1 MPEPIRSVPLPD
13 LGPGAVDDGPL
24 RVAVLIE
31 AMSEEQ
37 VALLAEDLVGILMAR
52 PRRQRPEV
60 ASEPP

>member
-1 MPEPIRSVPLPD
+1 MAEPVRIVPPPD
-13 LGPGAVDDGPL
+13 PRTPAVDDGPR

-37 VALLAEDLVGILMAR
+37 VALLAEDLVGILIAS
-52 PRRQRPEV
+52 PRQGSEV